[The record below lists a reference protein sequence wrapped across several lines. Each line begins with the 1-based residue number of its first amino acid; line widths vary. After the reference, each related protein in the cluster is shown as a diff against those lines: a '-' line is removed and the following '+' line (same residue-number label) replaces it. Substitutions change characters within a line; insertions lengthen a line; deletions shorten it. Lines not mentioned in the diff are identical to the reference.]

1 MARTLERQFIQERA
15 YSILKNAYGSGA
27 QFHPGQ
33 LDAIVS
39 VVSGRDSLV
48 VEKTGWGKSLV
59 YFVSTKI
66 LRENG
71 AGPTLI
77 ISPLLA
83 LMENQV
89 ESARIFGVD
98 AVAVNSDNKDQWDDI
113 YRNLNRVDALI
124 VSPERLS
131 NEQFMRHLAE
141 VPGIELVVVDE
152 AHSIS
157 DWGHDFRPDY
167 QRVSKIIDGLP
178 GNVTVL
184 GTTATAND
192 RVISDIKEQMGG
204 NLEIVR
210 GDLIRENLAIQVNPL
225 QTREQRLAWL
235 AQMLVGDEILSNGQG
250 IIYCLTHS
258 DCTAVADFLSERG
271 VSILPYYSGMG
282 EDERGMSIEKQ
293 NLASFVAGDTRVLA
307 ATVKLGMGY
316 DKSDIRF
323 VIHFQLP
330 QNLIAYYQQIGRA
343 GRDGKPAYA
352 FLLHGEEDEEILTHF
367 IATAQASPNLLED
380 IVGMARSGVRYGEML
395 KALNVKGGKLD
406 EALKYLLV
414 HDYLYRDGSV
424 YRASFGKAFD
434 AAAER
439 EKRDQITKTRIAE
452 HEALIGYLDSTD
464 CFMKHVAAELDAP
477 DAQET
482 CGICANCRGGF
493 IVPVSADQSTVAAA
507 TRYLGGRHGEIAPRK
522 VWGSRAR
529 IKPELQMR
537 PGWVLCADYYSAAG
551 QKVKEGKY
559 TIGSFS
565 GELVDASSR
574 YLKEKVAREGID
586 CVVPIPSRRHP
597 RLVPDFAKSLAASL
611 GIPCVEAVQKT
622 CGAAEQ
628 KMLLNSAQQEDNI
641 RNSTAVTDSWSVRG
655 KSILL
660 VDDMVD
666 SRWTF
671 TVVAAELLEAGASS
685 VYPFALVKTGSGD

>member
-15 YSILKNAYGSGA
+15 YSILKNAYGPGA

-98 AVAVNSDNKDQWDDI
+98 AITVNSDNKDQWDDI

-367 IATAQASPNLLED
+367 IATAQASPNLLKD

-414 HDYLYRDGSV
+414 HDYLYRDGPV

-434 AAAER
+434 AAAGPDHQDANR
-439 EKRDQITKTRIAE
+439 RARGAYRVPRFDRLL
-452 HEALIGYLDSTD
+452 HEA
-464 CFMKHVAAELDAP
+464 
-477 DAQET
+477 
-482 CGICANCRGGF
+482 R
-493 IVPVSADQSTVAAA
+493 
-507 TRYLGGRHGEIAPRK
+507 
-522 VWGSRAR
+522 GSRAR
-529 IKPELQMR
+529 CPRCARDVRHLREL
-537 PGWVLCADYYSAAG
+537 PGRLHRARKRRSEHRGGSDSVLRRTTWGNSAAQG
-551 QKVKEGKY
+551 MGLARPDQAG
-559 TIGSFS
+559 
-565 GELVDASSR
+565 
-574 YLKEKVAREGID
+574 VAD
-586 CVVPIPSRRHP
+586 
-597 RLVPDFAKSLAASL
+597 
-611 GIPCVEAVQKT
+611 
-622 CGAAEQ
+622 
-628 KMLLNSAQQEDNI
+628 
-641 RNSTAVTDSWSVRG
+641 
-655 KSILL
+655 
-660 VDDMVD
+660 
-666 SRWTF
+666 
-671 TVVAAELLEAGASS
+671 EAGLGA
-685 VYPFALVKTGSGD
+685 VRRLLFCSGAKGQGGEIHHRVFLWRAHRCIE

>member
-1 MARTLERQFIQERA
+1 MSRTLERQFIQERA
-15 YSILKNAYGSGA
+15 YSILKNAYGPGA

-98 AVAVNSDNKDQWDDI
+98 AVTVSSDNKDQWDDI

-293 NLASFVAGDTRVLA
+293 NLASFVAGETRVLA

-367 IATAQASPNLLED
+367 IATAQASPNLLKD

-395 KALNVKGGKLD
+395 KALNVKGGQARRGLEVSSCPRLPVSGRIRLSCKLREGVRRGGGAG
-406 EALKYLLV
+406 EAGPDHQDANRRARGAYRVPRFDRLL
-414 HDYLYRDGSV
+414 
-424 YRASFGKAFD
+424 
-434 AAAER
+434 
-439 EKRDQITKTRIAE
+439 
-452 HEALIGYLDSTD
+452 HEA
-464 CFMKHVAAELDAP
+464 
-477 DAQET
+477 
-482 CGICANCRGGF
+482 R
-493 IVPVSADQSTVAAA
+493 
-507 TRYLGGRHGEIAPRK
+507 
-522 VWGSRAR
+522 GSRAR
-529 IKPELQMR
+529 CPRCARDVRHLREL
-537 PGWVLCADYYSAAG
+537 PGRFHRARKRRSEHRGGSDSVLRRTTWGNSAAQG
-551 QKVKEGKY
+551 MGLARPDQAG
-559 TIGSFS
+559 
-565 GELVDASSR
+565 
-574 YLKEKVAREGID
+574 VAD
-586 CVVPIPSRRHP
+586 
-597 RLVPDFAKSLAASL
+597 
-611 GIPCVEAVQKT
+611 
-622 CGAAEQ
+622 
-628 KMLLNSAQQEDNI
+628 
-641 RNSTAVTDSWSVRG
+641 
-655 KSILL
+655 
-660 VDDMVD
+660 
-666 SRWTF
+666 
-671 TVVAAELLEAGASS
+671 EAGLGA
-685 VYPFALVKTGSGD
+685 VRRLLFCSGAKGQGGEIHHRVFLWRAHRCIE

>member
-15 YSILKNAYGSGA
+15 YSILKNAYGPGA

-98 AVAVNSDNKDQWDDI
+98 AITVNSDNKDQWDDI

-210 GDLIRENLAIQVNPL
+210 GDLIREKPGNPG
-225 QTREQRLAWL
+225 QSAANQRTAARLAR
-235 AQMLVGDEILSNGQG
+235 
-250 IIYCLTHS
+250 S
-258 DCTAVADFLSERG
+258 D
-271 VSILPYYSGMG
+271 
-282 EDERGMSIEKQ
+282 
-293 NLASFVAGDTRVLA
+293 
-307 ATVKLGMGY
+307 
-316 DKSDIRF
+316 
-323 VIHFQLP
+323 
-330 QNLIAYYQQIGRA
+330 A
-343 GRDGKPAYA
+343 GRRRDSLERSGNNLLSHA
-352 FLLHGEEDEEILTHF
+352 FRLHGRRRFPFRTGGVD
-367 IATAQASPNLLED
+367 SSLLL
-380 IVGMARSGVRYGEML
+380 R
-395 KALNVKGGKLD
+395 
-406 EALKYLLV
+406 
-414 HDYLYRDGSV
+414 H
-424 YRASFGKAFD
+424 
-434 AAAER
+434 
-439 EKRDQITKTRIAE
+439 
-452 HEALIGYLDSTD
+452 
-464 CFMKHVAAELDAP
+464 
-477 DAQET
+477 
-482 CGICANCRGGF
+482 
-493 IVPVSADQSTVAAA
+493 
-507 TRYLGGRHGEIAPRK
+507 GGRRTGHEHREAKPRK
-522 VWGSRAR
+522 
-529 IKPELQMR
+529 L
-537 PGWVLCADYYSAAG
+537 
-551 QKVKEGKY
+551 
-559 TIGSFS
+559 
-565 GELVDASSR
+565 
-574 YLKEKVAREGID
+574 
-586 CVVPIPSRRHP
+586 
-597 RLVPDFAKSLAASL
+597 
-611 GIPCVEAVQKT
+611 
-622 CGAAEQ
+622 
-628 KMLLNSAQQEDNI
+628 
-641 RNSTAVTDSWSVRG
+641 RG
-655 KSILL
+655 
-660 VDDMVD
+660 
-666 SRWTF
+666 R
-671 TVVAAELLEAGASS
+671 
-685 VYPFALVKTGSGD
+685 

>member
-1 MARTLERQFIQERA
+1 
-15 YSILKNAYGSGA
+15 
-27 QFHPGQ
+27 
-33 LDAIVS
+33 
-39 VVSGRDSLV
+39 
-48 VEKTGWGKSLV
+48 
-59 YFVSTKI
+59 
-66 LRENG
+66 
-71 AGPTLI
+71 
-77 ISPLLA
+77 
-83 LMENQV
+83 
-89 ESARIFGVD
+89 
-98 AVAVNSDNKDQWDDI
+98 
-113 YRNLNRVDALI
+113 
-124 VSPERLS
+124 
-131 NEQFMRHLAE
+131 MRHLAE

-293 NLASFVAGDTRVLA
+293 NLASFVAGETRVLA

-323 VIHFQLP
+323 VIHF
-330 QNLIAYYQQIGRA
+330 IAYYQQIGRA

-367 IATAQASPNLLED
+367 IATAQASPNLLKD

-406 EALKYLLV
+406 
-414 HDYLYRDGSV
+414 
-424 YRASFGKAFD
+424 
-434 AAAER
+434 
-439 EKRDQITKTRIAE
+439 
-452 HEALIGYLDSTD
+452 
-464 CFMKHVAAELDAP
+464 
-477 DAQET
+477 
-482 CGICANCRGGF
+482 
-493 IVPVSADQSTVAAA
+493 
-507 TRYLGGRHGEIAPRK
+507 
-522 VWGSRAR
+522 
-529 IKPELQMR
+529 R
-537 PGWVLCADYYSAAG
+537 P
-551 QKVKEGKY
+551 
-559 TIGSFS
+559 
-565 GELVDASSR
+565 
-574 YLKEKVAREGID
+574 
-586 CVVPIPSRRHP
+586 
-597 RLVPDFAKSLAASL
+597 
-611 GIPCVEAVQKT
+611 
-622 CGAAEQ
+622 
-628 KMLLNSAQQEDNI
+628 
-641 RNSTAVTDSWSVRG
+641 
-655 KSILL
+655 
-660 VDDMVD
+660 
-666 SRWTF
+666 
-671 TVVAAELLEAGASS
+671 
-685 VYPFALVKTGSGD
+685 

>member
-1 MARTLERQFIQERA
+1 MGRTLERQFIQERA
-15 YSILKNAYGSGA
+15 YSILKNAYGPGA

-98 AVAVNSDNKDQWDDI
+98 AITVNSDNKDQWDDI

-210 GDLIRENLAIQVNPL
+210 GDLIR
-225 QTREQRLAWL
+225 
-235 AQMLVGDEILSNGQG
+235 
-250 IIYCLTHS
+250 
-258 DCTAVADFLSERG
+258 
-271 VSILPYYSGMG
+271 
-282 EDERGMSIEKQ
+282 
-293 NLASFVAGDTRVLA
+293 
-307 ATVKLGMGY
+307 
-316 DKSDIRF
+316 
-323 VIHFQLP
+323 
-330 QNLIAYYQQIGRA
+330 
-343 GRDGKPAYA
+343 
-352 FLLHGEEDEEILTHF
+352 
-367 IATAQASPNLLED
+367 
-380 IVGMARSGVRYGEML
+380 
-395 KALNVKGGKLD
+395 
-406 EALKYLLV
+406 
-414 HDYLYRDGSV
+414 
-424 YRASFGKAFD
+424 
-434 AAAER
+434 
-439 EKRDQITKTRIAE
+439 
-452 HEALIGYLDSTD
+452 
-464 CFMKHVAAELDAP
+464 
-477 DAQET
+477 
-482 CGICANCRGGF
+482 
-493 IVPVSADQSTVAAA
+493 
-507 TRYLGGRHGEIAPRK
+507 
-522 VWGSRAR
+522 
-529 IKPELQMR
+529 
-537 PGWVLCADYYSAAG
+537 
-551 QKVKEGKY
+551 
-559 TIGSFS
+559 
-565 GELVDASSR
+565 
-574 YLKEKVAREGID
+574 
-586 CVVPIPSRRHP
+586 
-597 RLVPDFAKSLAASL
+597 
-611 GIPCVEAVQKT
+611 
-622 CGAAEQ
+622 
-628 KMLLNSAQQEDNI
+628 
-641 RNSTAVTDSWSVRG
+641 
-655 KSILL
+655 
-660 VDDMVD
+660 
-666 SRWTF
+666 
-671 TVVAAELLEAGASS
+671 
-685 VYPFALVKTGSGD
+685 